1 MSQLLVAD
9 HAANQLTQLSERD
22 KSRVARAIDKLALD
36 PISQSHL
43 LRNTEYGTGLRVMQ
57 AGGHRIIYSIS
68 EETNTV
74 TVITVTTNHA
84 KPTP

>member
-1 MSQLLVAD
+1 MSQVLVAD
-9 HAANQLTQLSERD
+9 HAADQLTQLSDRD
-22 KSRVARAIDKLALD
+22 KSRVARAIDQLARD

-57 AGGHRIIYSIS
+57 AGTHRIIYSIS

-74 TVITVTTNHA
+74 TVITVTTHHA
-84 KPTP
+84 KATP